1 MMLYTKITHS
11 WCPYGVKNKQTQKQ
25 PTPQRKK
32 KEKRKKLKR
41 RKKVG
46 GWANCSYLTWT
57 EQAFGS
63 TGSSSISFITIATTA
78 GTSHRP
84 QSVVRNKTRHNS
96 LTYTPCFI
104 PVPCLILSLLTRLK
118 LKHALFSR
126 RSQIWRRLS
135 CTVTTLFAV
144 NHSDSHA
151 VW

>member
-1 MMLYTKITHS
+1 MSKTNRH
-11 WCPYGVKNKQTQKQ
+11 KNN
-25 PTPQRKK
+25 PRL
-32 KEKRKKLKR
+32 KEKRRKKERKKSKKKKK
-41 RKKVG
+41 KKVG

-104 PVPCLILSLLTRLK
+104 PVPCLVLSLLTRLK

-126 RSQIWRRLS
+126 RSQIWQRLS